1 MKKMNNYINTLHKNS
16 EGFIT
21 VAKMKKHWQQY
32 YFEGINDLSINLN
45 DKDVYISQ
53 NTFNNRSRRLTHLKE
68 LKALY
73 IDIDCYKVNL
83 SKEAVKYFMENDL
96 YGQIPVPNML
106 VDSGRGLYYIIFLE
120 NTVAEDLPKWQ
131 LIEKYLYEKLKDL
144 GADNKALDAT
154 RVLRVVGSTN
164 SKNNELVKVID
175 TYDYQYTLDEII
187 ENYIP
192 EVIEDRKEKQKPLG
206 ERKKGRKK
214 KFVSLFNLYN
224 LYYTRFKDIK
234 KLVEIRNY
242 EMTGY
247 REITLFLI
255 RYFLNVYHGDD
266 DLVMEEVIEINNS
279 FTEPLEI
286 NEVFNAT
293 RSGAIGATE
302 SVYKYSNDKLIK
314 LLDITPSEQKE
325 MATIIGKSEKY
336 YRNNKNRREQRR
348 NEEGL
353 TNKEAERIKNEKDI
367 LELKR
372 KKYTLK
378 QISKELNLSISY
390 VKKISMKMSQ

>member
-1 MKKMNNYINTLHKNS
+1 MNNYINTLHKNS

-83 SKEAVKYFMENDL
+83 SKEATKYFLENDL

-106 VDSGRGLYYIIFLE
+106 IDSGRGLYYIIFLE
-120 NTVAEDLPKWQ
+120 NTKVEDLPKWQ
-131 LIEKYLYEKLKDL
+131 LVERYLYEKLKNL

-175 TYDYQYTLDEII
+175 AYDYQYTLDEII

-192 EVIEDRKEKQKPLG
+192 EVNEDRKEKQKPKG
-206 ERKKGRKK
+206 VRKKGRKK

-293 RSGAIGATE
+293 RSGVIGATE

-336 YRNNKNRREQRR
+336 YRNNKNRRDNRR
-348 NEEGL
+348 DENGL
-353 TNKEAERIKNEKDI
+353 TQRESSKLNNENEI

-378 QISKELNLSISY
+378 QISEKLNLSIDY
-390 VKKISMKMSQ
+390 VKKVSRKGNQ

>member
-1 MKKMNNYINTLHKNS
+1 MNNYINTLHKDS
-16 EGFIT
+16 EGYIT
-21 VAKMKKHWQQY
+21 IAKMGNRWQQY
-32 YFEGINDLSINLN
+32 YFEGINDLSINLKG
-45 DKDVYISQ
+45 KDVYISQ
-53 NTFNNRSRRLTHLKE
+53 NTFNNKSRRLIHLKE

-73 IDIDCYKVNL
+73 IDIDCYKMNL

-106 VDSGRGLYYIIFLE
+106 IDSGRGLYYIIFLE
-120 NTVAEDLPKWQ
+120 NTMAEELPKWQ
-131 LIEKYLYEKLKDL
+131 LVEKYLYEKLKHL

-154 RVLRVVGSTN
+154 RVLRVTGTVN
-164 SKNNELVKVID
+164 SKNNSIVKVID

-192 EVIEDRKEKQKPLG
+192 EIIEDRKEKQKPKG
-206 ERKKGRKK
+206 VRKKGRKK
-214 KFVSLFNLYN
+214 KFVSLFTLYN

-247 REITLFLI
+247 REVTLFLL
-255 RYFLNVYHGDD
+255 RYFMNVYHGDD
-266 DLVMEEVIEINNS
+266 DLVMEEILEINNS
-279 FTEPLEI
+279 FTEPLEKD
-286 NEVFNAT
+286 EVFKATLSGAT
-293 RSGAIGATE
+293 RATE
-302 SVYKYSNDKLIK
+302 NVYKYSNDKLIK
-314 LLDITPSEQKE
+314 LLDITPLEQKQ
-325 MATIIGKSEKY
+325 MATIISKSEKY

-348 NEEGL
+348 NKEGL
-353 TNKEAERIKNEKDI
+353 TNKEADKLKNEERI

>member
-1 MKKMNNYINTLHKNS
+1 MNNYINTLHKNS

-83 SKEAVKYFMENDL
+83 SKEAVKYFLENDL

-106 VDSGRGLYYIIFLE
+106 IDSGRGLYYIIFLE
-120 NTVAEDLPKWQ
+120 NTKVEDLPKWQ
-131 LIEKYLYEKLKDL
+131 LVERYLYEKLKKL

-192 EVIEDRKEKQKPLG
+192 EVNEDRKEKQKPKG
-206 ERKKGRKK
+206 VRKKGRKK

-336 YRNNKNRREQRR
+336 YRNNKNRRDNRR
-348 NEEGL
+348 DENGL
-353 TNKEAERIKNEKDI
+353 TQRESSKLNNENEI

-378 QISKELNLSISY
+378 QISKKLNLSIDY
-390 VKKISMKMSQ
+390 VKKVSRKANR

>member
-1 MKKMNNYINTLHKNS
+1 MNNYINTLHKNS

-192 EVIEDRKEKQKPLG
+192 EVNEDRKEKQKPKG
-206 ERKKGRKK
+206 VRKKGRKK

-293 RSGAIGATE
+293 RSGVIGATE

-336 YRNNKNRREQRR
+336 YRNNKNRRDNRR
-348 NEEGL
+348 DENGL
-353 TNKEAERIKNEKDI
+353 TQRESSKLNNENEI

-378 QISKELNLSISY
+378 QISEKLNLSIDY
-390 VKKISMKMSQ
+390 VKKVSRKANR

>member
-1 MKKMNNYINTLHKNS
+1 MNNYINTLHKNS

-53 NTFNNRSRRLTHLKE
+53 NTFNNRSRQLIHLKE

-83 SKEAVKYFMENDL
+83 SKEATKYFLENDL

-106 VDSGRGLYYIIFLE
+106 IDSGRGLYYIIFLE
-120 NTVAEDLPKWQ
+120 NTKVEDLPKWQ
-131 LIEKYLYEKLKDL
+131 LVERYLYEKLKNL

-175 TYDYQYTLDEII
+175 AYDYQYTLDEII

-192 EVIEDRKEKQKPLG
+192 EVNEDRKEKQKPKG
-206 ERKKGRKK
+206 VRKKGRKK

>member
-1 MKKMNNYINTLHKNS
+1 MNNYINTLHKNS

-21 VAKMKKHWQQY
+21 VAKMKKYWQQY

-192 EVIEDRKEKQKPLG
+192 EVIEDRKEKQKPKG
-206 ERKKGRKK
+206 VRKKGRKK

-224 LYYTRFKDIK
+224 LYYTRFMDIK

-247 REITLFLI
+247 REVTLFLL
-255 RYFLNVYHGDD
+255 RYFMNVYHNCDD
-266 DLVMEEVIEINNS
+266 DLVMEEILEINNS
-279 FTEPLEI
+279 FTEPLEKD
-286 NEVFNAT
+286 EVFKATLSGAT
-293 RSGAIGATE
+293 RATE
-302 SVYKYSNDKLIK
+302 NVYKYSNDKLIK
-314 LLDITPSEQKE
+314 LLDITPLEQKE
-325 MATIIGKSEKY
+325 MATIISKSEKY
-336 YRNNKNRREQRR
+336 YRNNKNRRDNRR
-348 NEEGL
+348 NENGL
-353 TNKEAERIKNEKDI
+353 TKRESDKLKNEREI
-367 LELKR
+367 LDLKR

-378 QISKELNLSISY
+378 QISEKLNLSIDY
-390 VKKISMKMSQ
+390 VKKVSKKANQ

>member
-1 MKKMNNYINTLHKNS
+1 MNNYINTLHKDS
-16 EGFIT
+16 EGYIT
-21 VAKMKKHWQQY
+21 VAKMGNRWQQY
-32 YFEGINDLSINLN
+32 YFEGINDLSINLKG
-45 DKDVYISQ
+45 KDVYISQ
-53 NTFNNRSRRLTHLKE
+53 NTFNNKSRRLIHLKE

-73 IDIDCYKVNL
+73 IDIDCYKMNL

-106 VDSGRGLYYIIFLE
+106 IDSGRGLYYIIFLE
-120 NTVAEDLPKWQ
+120 NTMAEELPKWQ
-131 LIEKYLYEKLKDL
+131 LVEKYLYEKLKDL

-154 RVLRVVGSTN
+154 RVLRVTGTVN
-164 SKNNELVKVID
+164 SKNNSIVKVID

-192 EVIEDRKEKQKPLG
+192 EVNEDRKEKQKPKG
-206 ERKKGRKK
+206 VRKKGRKK

-224 LYYTRFKDIK
+224 LYYTRFMDIK

-266 DLVMEEVIEINNS
+266 DLVMEEVLEINNS
-279 FTEPLEI
+279 FTEPLEKD
-286 NEVFNAT
+286 EVFKATISGAT
-293 RSGAIGATE
+293 RATE
-302 SVYKYSNDKLIK
+302 NVYKYSNDKLIK

>member
-1 MKKMNNYINTLHKNS
+1 MNNYINTLHKDS
-16 EGFIT
+16 EGYIT
-21 VAKMKKHWQQY
+21 VAKMGNRWQQY
-32 YFEGINDLSINLN
+32 YFEGINDLSINLKG
-45 DKDVYISQ
+45 KDVYISQ
-53 NTFNNRSRRLTHLKE
+53 NTFNNKSRRLIHLKE

-73 IDIDCYKVNL
+73 IDIDCYKMNL

-106 VDSGRGLYYIIFLE
+106 IDSGRGLYYIIFLE
-120 NTVAEDLPKWQ
+120 NTMAEELPKWQ
-131 LIEKYLYEKLKDL
+131 LVEKYLYEKLKDL

-154 RVLRVVGSTN
+154 RVLRVTGTVN
-164 SKNNELVKVID
+164 SKNNSIVKVID

-192 EVIEDRKEKQKPLG
+192 EVNEDRKEKQKPKG
-206 ERKKGRKK
+206 VRKKGRKK

-224 LYYTRFKDIK
+224 LYYTRFMDIK

-247 REITLFLI
+247 REVTLFLL
-255 RYFLNVYHGDD
+255 RYFMNVYHNCDD
-266 DLVMEEVIEINNS
+266 DLVMEEILEINNS
-279 FTEPLEI
+279 FTEPLEKD
-286 NEVFNAT
+286 EVFKATLSGAT
-293 RSGAIGATE
+293 RATE
-302 SVYKYSNDKLIK
+302 NVYKYSNDKLIK
-314 LLDITPSEQKE
+314 LLDITPSEQKQ
-325 MATIIGKSEKY
+325 MATIISKSEKY

-348 NEEGL
+348 NKEGL
-353 TNKEAERIKNEKDI
+353 TKREADKLKNEERI

-378 QISKELNLSISY
+378 QISEKLNLSIDY
-390 VKKISMKMSQ
+390 VKKVSKRAN

>member
-1 MKKMNNYINTLHKNS
+1 MNNYINTLHKNS

-164 SKNNELVKVID
+164 SKNNSIVKVID

-192 EVIEDRKEKQKPLG
+192 EVIEDRKEKQKPKG
-206 ERKKGRKK
+206 IRKKGRKK

-293 RSGAIGATE
+293 RSGVIGATE

-336 YRNNKNRREQRR
+336 YRNNKNRRDNRR
-348 NEEGL
+348 DENGL
-353 TNKEAERIKNEKDI
+353 TQRESSKLNNENEI

-378 QISKELNLSISY
+378 QISEKLNLSIDY
-390 VKKISMKMSQ
+390 VKKVSRKANL

>member
-1 MKKMNNYINTLHKNS
+1 MNNYINTLHKDS
-16 EGFIT
+16 EGYIT
-21 VAKMKKHWQQY
+21 VAKMGNRWQQY
-32 YFEGINDLSINLN
+32 YFEGINDLSINLKG
-45 DKDVYISQ
+45 KDVYISQ
-53 NTFNNRSRRLTHLKE
+53 NTFNNKSRRLIHLKE

-73 IDIDCYKVNL
+73 IDIDCYKMNL

-96 YGQIPVPNML
+96 YGQIPVPKIHI
-106 VDSGRGLYYIIFLE
+106 DSGRGLYYIIFLE
-120 NTVAEDLPKWQ
+120 NTMAEELPKWQ
-131 LIEKYLYEKLKDL
+131 LVEKYLYEKLKDL

-154 RVLRVVGSTN
+154 RVLRVTGTVN
-164 SKNNELVKVID
+164 SKNNSIVKVID

-192 EVIEDRKEKQKPLG
+192 EIIEDRKEKQKPKG
-206 ERKKGRKK
+206 VRKKGRKK
-214 KFVSLFNLYN
+214 KFVSLFTLYK

-247 REITLFLI
+247 REVTLFLL
-255 RYFLNVYHGDD
+255 RYFMNVYHGDD
-266 DLVMEEVIEINNS
+266 DLVMEEILEINNS
-279 FTEPLEI
+279 FTEPLEKD
-286 NEVFNAT
+286 EVFKATLSGAT
-293 RSGAIGATE
+293 RATE
-302 SVYKYSNDKLIK
+302 NVYKYSNDKLIK
-314 LLDITPSEQKE
+314 LLDITPLEQKQ
-325 MATIIGKSEKY
+325 MATIISKTEKY
-336 YRNNKNRREQRR
+336 YRNNKNRRNNRR

>member
-1 MKKMNNYINTLHKNS
+1 MNNYINTLHKNS
-16 EGFIT
+16 EGYIT
-21 VAKMKKHWQQY
+21 VAKMGNRWQQY
-32 YFEGINDLSINLN
+32 YFEGINDLTINLKG
-45 DKDVYISQ
+45 KDVYISQ
-53 NTFNNRSRRLTHLKE
+53 NTFNNRSRKLIHLKE

-73 IDIDCYKVNL
+73 IDIDCYKMNL

-106 VDSGRGLYYIIFLE
+106 IDSGRGLYYIIFLE
-120 NTVAEDLPKWQ
+120 NTKVEDLPKWQ
-131 LIEKYLYEKLKDL
+131 LVERYLYEKLKNL

-164 SKNNELVKVID
+164 SKNNSIVKVID

-192 EVIEDRKEKQKPLG
+192 EVVEDRKEKQNPKG
-206 ERKKGRKK
+206 VRKKGRKK

-336 YRNNKNRREQRR
+336 YRNNKNRRDNRR
-348 NEEGL
+348 DENGL
-353 TNKEAERIKNEKDI
+353 TQRESSKLNNENEI

-378 QISKELNLSISY
+378 QISKKLNLSIDY
-390 VKKISMKMSQ
+390 VKKVSRKGNQ

>member
-1 MKKMNNYINTLHKNS
+1 MNSYVNTLHKDS
-16 EGFIT
+16 EGYIT
-21 VAKMKKHWQQY
+21 VAKMGSRWQQY
-32 YFEGINDLSINLN
+32 YFEGINDLSINLKG
-45 DKDVYISQ
+45 KDVYISQ
-53 NTFNNRSRRLTHLKE
+53 NTFNNKSRRLIHLKE

-73 IDIDCYKVNL
+73 IDIDCYKMNL

-106 VDSGRGLYYIIFLE
+106 IDSGRGLYYIIFLE
-120 NTVAEDLPKWQ
+120 NTMAEELPKWQ
-131 LIEKYLYEKLKDL
+131 LVERYLYEKLKDL
-144 GADNKALDAT
+144 GADNRALDAT
-154 RVLRVVGSTN
+154 RVLRVTGTVN

-175 TYDYQYTLDEII
+175 TYDYQYTLNEII

-192 EVIEDRKEKQKPLG
+192 EIIEDRKEKQKPKG
-206 ERKKGRKK
+206 VRKKGRKK
-214 KFVSLFNLYN
+214 KFVSLFTLYK

-247 REITLFLI
+247 REVTLFLL
-255 RYFLNVYHGDD
+255 RYFMNVYHGDD
-266 DLVMEEVIEINNS
+266 DLVMEEILEINNS
-279 FTEPLEI
+279 FTEPLEKD
-286 NEVFNAT
+286 EVFKATLSGAT
-293 RSGAIGATE
+293 RATE
-302 SVYKYSNDKLIK
+302 NVYKYSNDKLIK
-314 LLDITPSEQKE
+314 LLDITPLEQKQ
-325 MATIIGKSEKY
+325 MATIISKSEKY

-348 NEEGL
+348 NKEGL

>member
-1 MKKMNNYINTLHKNS
+1 MNNYINTLHKNS

-83 SKEAVKYFMENDL
+83 SKEATKYFLENDL

-106 VDSGRGLYYIIFLE
+106 IDSGRGLYYIIFLE

-192 EVIEDRKEKQKPLG
+192 EVIEDRKEKQNPKG
-206 ERKKGRKK
+206 VRKKGRKK

-302 SVYKYSNDKLIK
+302 RVYKYSNDKLIK
-314 LLDITPSEQKE
+314 LLNITPSEQKE

-353 TNKEAERIKNEKDI
+353 TNKEADKLKNEERI

>member
-1 MKKMNNYINTLHKNS
+1 MNSYVNTLHKDS
-16 EGFIT
+16 EGYIT
-21 VAKMKKHWQQY
+21 VAKMGSRWQQY
-32 YFEGINDLSINLN
+32 YFEGINDLSINLKG
-45 DKDVYISQ
+45 KDVYISQ
-53 NTFNNRSRRLTHLKE
+53 NTFNNKSRRLIHLKE

-83 SKEAVKYFMENDL
+83 SKDAVKYFLENDL
-96 YGQIPVPNML
+96 YGQIPIPNML
-106 VDSGRGLYYIIFLE
+106 IDSGRGLYYIIFLE
-120 NTVAEDLPKWQ
+120 NTGAEELPKWQ
-131 LIEKYLYEKLKDL
+131 LVERYLYEKLKDL
-144 GADNKALDAT
+144 GADNRALDAT
-154 RVLRVVGSTN
+154 RVLRVTGTVN

-175 TYDYQYTLDEII
+175 TYDYQYTLNEII

-192 EVIEDRKEKQKPLG
+192 EIIEDRKEKQKPLG

-247 REITLFLI
+247 REVTLFLV
-255 RYFLNVYHGDD
+255 RYFLNIYHGDD

-279 FTEPLEI
+279 FTEPLEKD
-286 NEVFNAT
+286 EVFKATLSGAT
-293 RSGAIGATE
+293 RATE
-302 SVYKYSNDKLIK
+302 NVYKYSNDKLIK
-314 LLDITPSEQKE
+314 ILDITPLEQKE

-336 YRNNKNRREQRR
+336 YRNNKNRRDNRR
-348 NEEGL
+348 NENGL
-353 TNKEAERIKNEKDI
+353 TQRESSKLNNENEI

-378 QISKELNLSISY
+378 QISEKLNLSIDY
-390 VKKISMKMSQ
+390 VKKVSRKANR

>member
-1 MKKMNNYINTLHKNS
+1 MNNYINTLHKDS
-16 EGFIT
+16 EGYIT
-21 VAKMKKHWQQY
+21 VAKMGNRWQQY
-32 YFEGINDLSINLN
+32 YFEGINDLTINLKG
-45 DKDVYISQ
+45 KDVYISQ
-53 NTFNNRSRRLTHLKE
+53 NTFNNRSRKLIHLKE

-73 IDIDCYKVNL
+73 IDIDCYKMNL

-106 VDSGRGLYYIIFLE
+106 IDSGRGLYYIIFLE
-120 NTVAEDLPKWQ
+120 NTMAEELPKWQ
-131 LIEKYLYEKLKDL
+131 LVEKYLYEKLKHL

-154 RVLRVVGSTN
+154 RVLRVTGTVN
-164 SKNNELVKVID
+164 SKNNSIVKVID

-192 EVIEDRKEKQKPLG
+192 EIVEDRKEKQKTKG
-206 ERKKGRKK
+206 VRKKGRKK
-214 KFVSLFNLYN
+214 KFVSLFTLYK

-247 REITLFLI
+247 REVTLFLL
-255 RYFLNVYHGDD
+255 RYFMNVYHGDD
-266 DLVMEEVIEINNS
+266 DLVMEEILEINNS
-279 FTEPLEI
+279 FTEPLEKD
-286 NEVFNAT
+286 EVFKATLSGAT
-293 RSGAIGATE
+293 RATE
-302 SVYKYSNDKLIK
+302 NVYKYSNDKLIK
-314 LLDITPSEQKE
+314 LLDITPLEQKQ
-325 MATIIGKSEKY
+325 MATIISKSEKY
-336 YRNNKNRREQRR
+336 YRNNKSRRDNRR

>member
-1 MKKMNNYINTLHKNS
+1 MNNYINTLHKDS
-16 EGFIT
+16 EGYIT
-21 VAKMKKHWQQY
+21 VAKMGNRWQQY
-32 YFEGINDLSINLN
+32 YFEGINDLSINLKG
-45 DKDVYISQ
+45 KDVYISQ
-53 NTFNNRSRRLTHLKE
+53 NTFNNKSRRLIHLKE

-73 IDIDCYKVNL
+73 IDIDCYKMNL

-106 VDSGRGLYYIIFLE
+106 IDSGRGLYYIIFLE
-120 NTVAEDLPKWQ
+120 NTMAEELPKWQ
-131 LIEKYLYEKLKDL
+131 LVEKYLYEKLKDL

-154 RVLRVVGSTN
+154 RVLRVTGTVN
-164 SKNNELVKVID
+164 SKNNSIVKVID

-192 EVIEDRKEKQKPLG
+192 EIIEDRKEKQKPKG
-206 ERKKGRKK
+206 VRKKGRKK
-214 KFVSLFNLYN
+214 KFVSLFTLYK

-247 REITLFLI
+247 REVTLFLL
-255 RYFLNVYHGDD
+255 RYFMNVYHGDD
-266 DLVMEEVIEINNS
+266 DLVMEEILEINNS
-279 FTEPLEI
+279 FTEPLEKD
-286 NEVFNAT
+286 EVFKATLSGAT
-293 RSGAIGATE
+293 RATE
-302 SVYKYSNDKLIK
+302 NVYKYSNDKLIK
-314 LLDITPSEQKE
+314 LLDITPLEQKQ
-325 MATIIGKSEKY
+325 MATIISKSEKY

-353 TNKEAERIKNEKDI
+353 TNKEADKLKNEERI

>member
-1 MKKMNNYINTLHKNS
+1 MNNYINTLHKNS

-83 SKEAVKYFMENDL
+83 SKEATKYFLENDL

-106 VDSGRGLYYIIFLE
+106 IDSGRGLYYIIFLE
-120 NTVAEDLPKWQ
+120 NTKVEDLPKWQ
-131 LIEKYLYEKLKDL
+131 LVERYLYEKLKNL

-164 SKNNELVKVID
+164 SKNNELVRVID

-192 EVIEDRKEKQKPLG
+192 EVNEDRKEKQKPKG
-206 ERKKGRKK
+206 IRKKGRKK

-293 RSGAIGATE
+293 RSGVIGATE

-336 YRNNKNRREQRR
+336 YRNNKNRRDNRR
-348 NEEGL
+348 DENGL
-353 TNKEAERIKNEKDI
+353 TQRESSKLNNENEI

-378 QISKELNLSISY
+378 QISEKLNLSIDY
-390 VKKISMKMSQ
+390 VKKVSRKGNQ

>member
-1 MKKMNNYINTLHKNS
+1 MNNYINTLHKDS
-16 EGFIT
+16 EGYIT
-21 VAKMKKHWQQY
+21 VAKMGNRWQQY
-32 YFEGINDLSINLN
+32 YFEGINDLSINLKG
-45 DKDVYISQ
+45 KDVYISQ
-53 NTFNNRSRRLTHLKE
+53 NTFNNKSRRLIHLKE

-73 IDIDCYKVNL
+73 IDIDCYKMNL

-106 VDSGRGLYYIIFLE
+106 IDSGRGLYYIIFLE
-120 NTVAEDLPKWQ
+120 NTMAEELPKWQ
-131 LIEKYLYEKLKDL
+131 LVEKYLYEKLKDL

-154 RVLRVVGSTN
+154 RVLRVTGTVN
-164 SKNNELVKVID
+164 SKNNSIVKVID

-192 EVIEDRKEKQKPLG
+192 EIIEDRKEKQKPKG
-206 ERKKGRKK
+206 VRKKGRKK
-214 KFVSLFNLYN
+214 KFVSLFTLYK

-247 REITLFLI
+247 REVTLFLL
-255 RYFLNVYHGDD
+255 RYFMNVYHGDD
-266 DLVMEEVIEINNS
+266 DLVMEEILEINNS
-279 FTEPLEI
+279 FTEPLEKD
-286 NEVFNAT
+286 EVFKATLSGAT
-293 RSGAIGATE
+293 RATE
-302 SVYKYSNDKLIK
+302 NVYKYSNDKLIK
-314 LLDITPSEQKE
+314 LLDITPLEQKQ
-325 MATIIGKSEKY
+325 MATIISKTEKY
-336 YRNNKNRREQRR
+336 YRNNKNRRNNRR

-353 TNKEAERIKNEKDI
+353 TNKEAERIKNAKDI

>member
-1 MKKMNNYINTLHKNS
+1 MNSYINTLHKDS
-16 EGFIT
+16 EGYIT
-21 VAKMKKHWQQY
+21 VAKMGSRWQQY
-32 YFEGINDLSINLN
+32 YFEGINDLSINLKG
-45 DKDVYISQ
+45 KDVYISQ
-53 NTFNNRSRRLTHLKE
+53 NTFNNKSRRLIHLKE

-83 SKEAVKYFMENDL
+83 SKDAVKYFLENDL
-96 YGQIPVPNML
+96 YGQIPIPNML
-106 VDSGRGLYYIIFLE
+106 IDSGRGLYYIIFLE
-120 NTVAEDLPKWQ
+120 NTMAEELPKWQ
-131 LIEKYLYEKLKDL
+131 LVERYLYEKLKDL
-144 GADNKALDAT
+144 GADNRALDAT
-154 RVLRVVGSTN
+154 RVLRVTGTVN

-175 TYDYQYTLDEII
+175 TYDYQYTLNEII

-192 EVIEDRKEKQKPLG
+192 EIIEDRKEKQKPLG

-255 RYFLNVYHGDD
+255 RYFLNIYHGDD
-266 DLVMEEVIEINNS
+266 DLVMEEVLEINNS
-279 FTEPLEI
+279 FTEPLEKD
-286 NEVFNAT
+286 EVFKATLSGAT
-293 RSGAIGATE
+293 RATE
-302 SVYKYSNDKLIK
+302 NVYKYSNDKLIK
-314 LLDITPSEQKE
+314 ILDITPLEQKE
-325 MATIIGKSEKY
+325 MATIISKTEKY

-348 NEEGL
+348 NKEGL
-353 TNKEAERIKNEKDI
+353 TKRETDKLNNEERI

-378 QISKELNLSISY
+378 QISKKLNLSIDY
-390 VKKISMKMSQ
+390 IKKVSRKANQ

>member
-1 MKKMNNYINTLHKNS
+1 MNNYINTLHKNS
-16 EGFIT
+16 QGFIT

-32 YFEGINDLSINLN
+32 YFEGIHDLSINLN

-53 NTFNNRSRRLTHLKE
+53 NTFNNRSRRLIHLKE

-192 EVIEDRKEKQKPLG
+192 EVNEDRKEKQKPKG
-206 ERKKGRKK
+206 VRKKGRKK

-293 RSGAIGATE
+293 RSGVIGATE

-353 TNKEAERIKNEKDI
+353 TNKEADKLKNEERI

>member
-1 MKKMNNYINTLHKNS
+1 MGNR
-16 EGFIT
+16 
-21 VAKMKKHWQQY
+21 WQQY
-32 YFEGINDLSINLN
+32 YFEGINDLSINLKG
-45 DKDVYISQ
+45 KDVYISQ
-53 NTFNNRSRRLTHLKE
+53 NTFNNRSRRLIHLKE

-73 IDIDCYKVNL
+73 IDIDCYKMNL

-106 VDSGRGLYYIIFLE
+106 IDSGRGLYYIIFLE
-120 NTVAEDLPKWQ
+120 NTMAEELPKWQ
-131 LIEKYLYEKLKDL
+131 LVEKNLYEKLKDL

-154 RVLRVVGSTN
+154 RVLRVTGTVN
-164 SKNNELVKVID
+164 SKNNSIVKVID

-192 EVIEDRKEKQKPLG
+192 EIIEDRKEKQKPKG
-206 ERKKGRKK
+206 VRKKGRKK
-214 KFVSLFNLYN
+214 KFVSLFTLYK

-247 REITLFLI
+247 REVTLFLL
-255 RYFLNVYHGDD
+255 RYFMNVYHNCDD
-266 DLVMEEVIEINNS
+266 DLVMEEILEINNS
-279 FTEPLEI
+279 FTEPLEKD
-286 NEVFNAT
+286 EVFKATLSGAT
-293 RSGAIGATE
+293 RATE
-302 SVYKYSNDKLIK
+302 NVYKYSNDKLIK
-314 LLDITPSEQKE
+314 LLDITPLEQKQ
-325 MATIIGKSEKY
+325 MATIISKSEKY

>member
-1 MKKMNNYINTLHKNS
+1 MNNYINTLHKNS

-353 TNKEAERIKNEKDI
+353 TNKEADKLKNEERI

>member
-1 MKKMNNYINTLHKNS
+1 MNNYINTLHKNS

-83 SKEAVKYFMENDL
+83 SKEATKYFLENDL

-106 VDSGRGLYYIIFLE
+106 IDSGRGLYYIIFLE
-120 NTVAEDLPKWQ
+120 NTKVEDLPKWQ
-131 LIEKYLYEKLKDL
+131 LVERYLYEKLKNL

-192 EVIEDRKEKQKPLG
+192 EVVEDRKEKQNPKG
-206 ERKKGRKK
+206 VRKKGRKK

-336 YRNNKNRREQRR
+336 YRNNKNRRDNRR
-348 NEEGL
+348 DENGL
-353 TNKEAERIKNEKDI
+353 TQRESSKLNNENEI

-378 QISKELNLSISY
+378 QISKKLNLSIDY
-390 VKKISMKMSQ
+390 VKKVSRKANQ

>member
-1 MKKMNNYINTLHKNS
+1 MNNYINTLHKDS
-16 EGFIT
+16 EGYIT
-21 VAKMKKHWQQY
+21 VAKMGNRWQQY
-32 YFEGINDLSINLN
+32 YFEGINDLSINLKG
-45 DKDVYISQ
+45 KDVYISQ
-53 NTFNNRSRRLTHLKE
+53 NTFNNKSRRLIHLKE

-73 IDIDCYKVNL
+73 IDIDCYKMNL

-106 VDSGRGLYYIIFLE
+106 IDSGRGLYYIIFLE
-120 NTVAEDLPKWQ
+120 NTMAEELPKWQ
-131 LIEKYLYEKLKDL
+131 LVEKYLYEKLKDL

-154 RVLRVVGSTN
+154 RVLRVTGTVN
-164 SKNNELVKVID
+164 SKNNSIVKVID

-192 EVIEDRKEKQKPLG
+192 EVNEDRKEKQKPKG
-206 ERKKGRKK
+206 VRKKGRKK

-224 LYYTRFKDIK
+224 LYYTRFMDIK

-266 DLVMEEVIEINNS
+266 DLVMEEVLEINNS
-279 FTEPLEI
+279 FTEPLEKD
-286 NEVFNAT
+286 EVFKATISGAT
-293 RSGAIGATE
+293 RATE
-302 SVYKYSNDKLIK
+302 NVYKYSNDKLIK
-314 LLDITPSEQKE
+314 LLDITPLEQKE
-325 MATIIGKSEKY
+325 MATIISKSEKY

-390 VKKISMKMSQ
+390 VKKISMKMSK

>member
-1 MKKMNNYINTLHKNS
+1 MNNYINTLHKDS
-16 EGFIT
+16 EGYIT
-21 VAKMKKHWQQY
+21 VAKMGNRWQQY
-32 YFEGINDLSINLN
+32 YFEGINDLSINLKG
-45 DKDVYISQ
+45 KDVYISQ
-53 NTFNNRSRRLTHLKE
+53 NTFNNKSRRLIHLKE

-73 IDIDCYKVNL
+73 IDIDCYKMNL

-106 VDSGRGLYYIIFLE
+106 IDSGRGLYYIIFLE
-120 NTVAEDLPKWQ
+120 NTMAEELPKWQ
-131 LIEKYLYEKLKDL
+131 LVEKYLYEKLKDL

-154 RVLRVVGSTN
+154 RVLRVTGTVN
-164 SKNNELVKVID
+164 SKNNSIVKVID

-192 EVIEDRKEKQKPLG
+192 EIIEDRKEKQKPKG
-206 ERKKGRKK
+206 VRKKGRKK
-214 KFVSLFNLYN
+214 KFVSLFTLYK

-247 REITLFLI
+247 REVTLFLL
-255 RYFLNVYHGDD
+255 RYFMNVYHGDD
-266 DLVMEEVIEINNS
+266 DLVMEEILEINNS
-279 FTEPLEI
+279 FTEPLEKD
-286 NEVFNAT
+286 EVFKATLSGAT
-293 RSGAIGATE
+293 RATE
-302 SVYKYSNDKLIK
+302 NVYKYSNDKLIK

-325 MATIIGKSEKY
+325 MATIISKSEKY

>member
-1 MKKMNNYINTLHKNS
+1 MNNYINTLHKDS
-16 EGFIT
+16 EGYIT
-21 VAKMKKHWQQY
+21 VAKMGNRWQQY
-32 YFEGINDLSINLN
+32 YFEGINDLSINLKG
-45 DKDVYISQ
+45 KDVYISQ
-53 NTFNNRSRRLTHLKE
+53 NTFNNKSRRLIHLKE

-73 IDIDCYKVNL
+73 IDIDCYKMNL

-106 VDSGRGLYYIIFLE
+106 IDSGRGLYYIIFLE
-120 NTVAEDLPKWQ
+120 NTMAEELPKWQ
-131 LIEKYLYEKLKDL
+131 LVEKYLYEKLKDL

-154 RVLRVVGSTN
+154 RVLRVTGTVN
-164 SKNNELVKVID
+164 SKNNSIVKVID

-192 EVIEDRKEKQKPLG
+192 EIIEDRKEKQKPKG
-206 ERKKGRKK
+206 VRKKGRKK
-214 KFVSLFNLYN
+214 KFVSLFTLYK

-266 DLVMEEVIEINNS
+266 DLVMEEVLEINNS
-279 FTEPLEI
+279 FTEPLEKD
-286 NEVFNAT
+286 EVFKATLSGAT
-293 RSGAIGATE
+293 RATE
-302 SVYKYSNDKLIK
+302 NVYKYSNDKLIK
-314 LLDITPSEQKE
+314 LLDITPLEQKE
-325 MATIIGKSEKY
+325 MATIISKTEKY
-336 YRNNKNRREQRR
+336 YRNNKNRRNNRR

>member
-1 MKKMNNYINTLHKNS
+1 MNNYINTLHKNS

-175 TYDYQYTLDEII
+175 TYDYQYTLNEII

-192 EVIEDRKEKQKPLG
+192 EIIEDRKEKQKPKG
-206 ERKKGRKK
+206 IRKKGRKK

-293 RSGAIGATE
+293 RSGVIGATE

-336 YRNNKNRREQRR
+336 YRNNKNRRDNRR
-348 NEEGL
+348 DENGL
-353 TNKEAERIKNEKDI
+353 TQRESSKLNNENEI

-378 QISKELNLSISY
+378 QISEKLNLSIDY
-390 VKKISMKMSQ
+390 VKKVSRKANR

>member
-1 MKKMNNYINTLHKNS
+1 MNSYVNTLHKDS
-16 EGFIT
+16 EGYIT
-21 VAKMKKHWQQY
+21 VAKMGSRWQQY
-32 YFEGINDLSINLN
+32 YFEGINDLSINLKG
-45 DKDVYISQ
+45 KDVYISQ
-53 NTFNNRSRRLTHLKE
+53 NTFNNKSRRLIHLKE

-73 IDIDCYKVNL
+73 IDIDCYKMNL

-106 VDSGRGLYYIIFLE
+106 IDSGRGLYYIIFLE
-120 NTVAEDLPKWQ
+120 NTMAEELPKWQ
-131 LIEKYLYEKLKDL
+131 LVERYLYEKLKDL

-154 RVLRVVGSTN
+154 RVLRVTGTVN
-164 SKNNELVKVID
+164 SKNNSIVKVID
-175 TYDYQYTLDEII
+175 TYDYQYTLNEII

-192 EVIEDRKEKQKPLG
+192 EIIEDRKEKQKPLG

-214 KFVSLFNLYN
+214 KFVSLFTLYK

-247 REITLFLI
+247 REVTLFLL
-255 RYFLNVYHGDD
+255 RYFMNVYHGDD
-266 DLVMEEVIEINNS
+266 DLVMEEILEINNS
-279 FTEPLEI
+279 FTEPLEKD
-286 NEVFNAT
+286 EVFKATLSGAT
-293 RSGAIGATE
+293 RATE
-302 SVYKYSNDKLIK
+302 NVYKYSNDKLIK
-314 LLDITPSEQKE
+314 LLDITPLEQKQ
-325 MATIIGKSEKY
+325 MATIISKSEKY

-348 NEEGL
+348 NKEGL

>member
-1 MKKMNNYINTLHKNS
+1 MNNYINTLHKDS
-16 EGFIT
+16 EGYIT
-21 VAKMKKHWQQY
+21 VAKMGNRWQQY
-32 YFEGINDLSINLN
+32 YFEGINDLSINLKS
-45 DKDVYISQ
+45 KDVYISQ
-53 NTFNNRSRRLTHLKE
+53 NTFNNKSRRLIHLKE

-73 IDIDCYKVNL
+73 IDIDCYKMNL

-106 VDSGRGLYYIIFLE
+106 IDSGRGLYYIIFLE
-120 NTVAEDLPKWQ
+120 NTMAEELPKWQ
-131 LIEKYLYEKLKDL
+131 LVEKYLYEKLKDL

-154 RVLRVVGSTN
+154 RVLRVTGTVN
-164 SKNNELVKVID
+164 SKNNSIVKVID

-192 EVIEDRKEKQKPLG
+192 EIVEDRKEKQKPKG
-206 ERKKGRKK
+206 VRKKGRKK
-214 KFVSLFNLYN
+214 KFVSLFTLYK

-247 REITLFLI
+247 REVTLFLL
-255 RYFLNVYHGDD
+255 RYFMNVYHGDD
-266 DLVMEEVIEINNS
+266 DLVMEEILEINNS
-279 FTEPLEI
+279 FTEPLEKD
-286 NEVFNAT
+286 EVFKATLSGAT
-293 RSGAIGATE
+293 RATE
-302 SVYKYSNDKLIK
+302 NVYKYSNDKLIK
-314 LLDITPSEQKE
+314 LLDITPLEQKQ
-325 MATIIGKSEKY
+325 MATIISKSEKY
-336 YRNNKNRREQRR
+336 YRNNKSRRDNRR

-353 TNKEAERIKNEKDI
+353 TNKEAERIKNEKRI

>member
-1 MKKMNNYINTLHKNS
+1 MNSYVNTLHKDS
-16 EGFIT
+16 EGYIT
-21 VAKMKKHWQQY
+21 VAKMGSRWQQY

-53 NTFNNRSRRLTHLKE
+53 NTFNNRSRRLIHLKE

-106 VDSGRGLYYIIFLE
+106 IDSGRGLYYIIFLE
-120 NTVAEDLPKWQ
+120 NTKVEDLPKWQ
-131 LIEKYLYEKLKDL
+131 LVERYLYEKLKNL

-192 EVIEDRKEKQKPLG
+192 EVNEDRKEKQKPKG
-206 ERKKGRKK
+206 VRKKGRKK
-214 KFVSLFNLYN
+214 KFVSLFKLYN

-336 YRNNKNRREQRR
+336 YRNNKNRRDNRR
-348 NEEGL
+348 DKNGL
-353 TNKEAERIKNEKDI
+353 TQRESSKLNNENEI

-378 QISKELNLSISY
+378 QISEKLNLSIDY
-390 VKKISMKMSQ
+390 VKKVSRKGNQ

>member
-1 MKKMNNYINTLHKNS
+1 MNSYVNTLDKDS
-16 EGFIT
+16 EGYIT
-21 VAKMKKHWQQY
+21 VAKMGSRWQQY
-32 YFEGINDLSINLN
+32 YFEGINDLSINLKG
-45 DKDVYISQ
+45 KDVYISQ
-53 NTFNNRSRRLTHLKE
+53 NTFNNKSRRLIHLKE

-73 IDIDCYKVNL
+73 IDIDCYKMNL

-106 VDSGRGLYYIIFLE
+106 IDSGRGLYYIIFLE
-120 NTVAEDLPKWQ
+120 NTMAEELPKWQ
-131 LIEKYLYEKLKDL
+131 LVEKYLYEKLKDL

-154 RVLRVVGSTN
+154 RVLRVTGTVN
-164 SKNNELVKVID
+164 SKNNSIVKVID

-192 EVIEDRKEKQKPLG
+192 EIIEDRKEKQKPKG
-206 ERKKGRKK
+206 VRKKGRKK
-214 KFVSLFNLYN
+214 KFVSLFTLYK

-247 REITLFLI
+247 REVTLFLL
-255 RYFLNVYHGDD
+255 RYFMNVYHGDD
-266 DLVMEEVIEINNS
+266 DLVMEEILEINNS
-279 FTEPLEI
+279 FTEPLEKD
-286 NEVFNAT
+286 EVFKATLSGAT
-293 RSGAIGATE
+293 RATE
-302 SVYKYSNDKLIK
+302 NVYKYSNDKLIK
-314 LLDITPSEQKE
+314 LLDITPLEQKQ
-325 MATIIGKSEKY
+325 MATIISKSEKY

-348 NEEGL
+348 NKEGL

>member
-1 MKKMNNYINTLHKNS
+1 MNNYINTLHKNS

-353 TNKEAERIKNEKDI
+353 TNKEADKLKNEERV

>member
-1 MKKMNNYINTLHKNS
+1 MNNYINTLHKDS
-16 EGFIT
+16 EGYIT
-21 VAKMKKHWQQY
+21 VAKMGNRWQQY
-32 YFEGINDLSINLN
+32 YFEGINDLSINLKG
-45 DKDVYISQ
+45 KDVYISQ
-53 NTFNNRSRRLTHLKE
+53 NTFNNKSRRLIHLKE

-73 IDIDCYKVNL
+73 IDIDCYKMNL

-106 VDSGRGLYYIIFLE
+106 IDSGRGLYYIIFLE
-120 NTVAEDLPKWQ
+120 NTMAEELPKWQ
-131 LIEKYLYEKLKDL
+131 LVERYLYEKLKDL

-154 RVLRVVGSTN
+154 RVLRVTGTVN
-164 SKNNELVKVID
+164 SKNNSIVKVID

-192 EVIEDRKEKQKPLG
+192 EIIEDRKEKQKPKG
-206 ERKKGRKK
+206 VRKKGRKK
-214 KFVSLFNLYN
+214 KFVSLFTLYK

-247 REITLFLI
+247 REVTLFLL
-255 RYFLNVYHGDD
+255 RYFMNVYHGDD
-266 DLVMEEVIEINNS
+266 DLVMEEILEINNS
-279 FTEPLEI
+279 FTEPLEKD
-286 NEVFNAT
+286 EVFKATLSGAT
-293 RSGAIGATE
+293 RATE
-302 SVYKYSNDKLIK
+302 NVYKYSNDKLIK
-314 LLDITPSEQKE
+314 LLDITPSEQKQ
-325 MATIIGKSEKY
+325 MATIISKSEKY
-336 YRNNKNRREQRR
+336 YRNNKSRRDNRR

>member
-1 MKKMNNYINTLHKNS
+1 MNNYINTLHKDS
-16 EGFIT
+16 EGYIT
-21 VAKMKKHWQQY
+21 VAKMGNRWQQY
-32 YFEGINDLSINLN
+32 YFEGINDLSINLKG
-45 DKDVYISQ
+45 KDVYISQ
-53 NTFNNRSRRLTHLKE
+53 NTFNNKSRRLIHLKE

-73 IDIDCYKVNL
+73 IDIDCYKMNL

-106 VDSGRGLYYIIFLE
+106 IDSGRGLYYIIFLE
-120 NTVAEDLPKWQ
+120 NTMAEELPKWQ
-131 LIEKYLYEKLKDL
+131 LVEKYLYEKLKDL

-154 RVLRVVGSTN
+154 RVLRVTGTVN
-164 SKNNELVKVID
+164 SKNNSIVKVID

-192 EVIEDRKEKQKPLG
+192 EVNEDRKEKQKPKG
-206 ERKKGRKK
+206 VRKKGRKK

-224 LYYTRFKDIK
+224 LYYTRFMDIK

-266 DLVMEEVIEINNS
+266 DLVMEEVLEINNS
-279 FTEPLEI
+279 FTEPLEKD
-286 NEVFNAT
+286 EVFKATISGAT
-293 RSGAIGATE
+293 RATE
-302 SVYKYSNDKLIK
+302 NVYKYSNDKLIK
-314 LLDITPSEQKE
+314 LLDITPLEQKE
-325 MATIIGKSEKY
+325 MATIISKSEKY
-336 YRNNKNRREQRR
+336 YRNNKNRRNNRR
-348 NEEGL
+348 NENGL
-353 TNKEAERIKNEKDI
+353 TKRESDKLKNEREI
-367 LELKR
+367 LDLKR

-378 QISKELNLSISY
+378 QISEKLNLSIDY
-390 VKKISMKMSQ
+390 VKKVSKKANQ